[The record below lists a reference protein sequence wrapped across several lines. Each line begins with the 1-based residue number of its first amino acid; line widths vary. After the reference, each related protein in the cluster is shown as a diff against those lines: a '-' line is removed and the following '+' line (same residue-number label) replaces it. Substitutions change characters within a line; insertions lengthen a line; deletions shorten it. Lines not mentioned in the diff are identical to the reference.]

1 MKVICI
7 CPVVSGR
14 LLECCDVAFVV
25 NYTAR
30 NVAVYASIG
39 PTGWARKTGPQ
50 TRDHNSVKSLP
61 IYNVFSLKELVF
73 AGINVSQASV
83 AKYARRGGIFN
94 MHSTTNLPRNLPV
107 KIF

>member
-25 NYTAR
+25 NYTAS

-61 IYNVFSLKELVF
+61 IYNVFFTERACF
-73 AGINVSQASV
+73 CW
-83 AKYARRGGIFN
+83 
-94 MHSTTNLPRNLPV
+94 H
-107 KIF
+107 

>member
-25 NYTAR
+25 NYTAH

-39 PTGWARKTGPQ
+39 PIQGGPE
-50 TRDHNSVKSLP
+50 K
-61 IYNVFSLKELVF
+61 
-73 AGINVSQASV
+73 
-83 AKYARRGGIFN
+83 RGHKLATIILSNLYQF
-94 MHSTTNLPRNLPV
+94 TTFFFTERAC
-107 KIF
+107 FCWH